1 MIDFPNAILRITLKK
16 TCLCIPKHLT
26 KELAGSGQTLWTSS
40 LFQNWVLTGLV
51 LFMKIAVS
59 VSLGGGD
66 VDVQL
71 VAEHPTFIYFS
82 SLKPAMSLVI
92 MDNWKI
98 RLLWWKLTAAL
109 ICGHKHSHFKSNL
122 MLYYVPLAK
131 Q

>member
-1 MIDFPNAILRITLKK
+1 MPYLELHLKK
-16 TCLCIPKHLT
+16 TTLSLYPQAFT
-26 KELAGSGQTLWTSS
+26 KRISWEWSDSLNPS

-51 LFMKIAVS
+51 LFMKITVS

-98 RLLWWKLTAAL
+98 RLL
-109 ICGHKHSHFKSNL
+109 
-122 MLYYVPLAK
+122 
-131 Q
+131 